1 MKNSLLVTCFS
12 AVLLLAATCK
22 KDQTDAAIP
31 ACIQS
36 SIDSALALPKGS
48 LYNQIDA
55 FKYQGATVYLFYSG
69 CCDKFNPL
77 RNESCG
83 DLFSP
88 SGGISGGGDMTH
100 PNFFTEAVKINT
112 VWKDPRN

>member
-1 MKNSLLVTCFS
+1 MKNSLLITSIS

-22 KDQTDAAIP
+22 KEQADNTIP
-31 ACIQS
+31 PCIQS
-36 SIDSALALPKGS
+36 SIDSALSLPKGS
-48 LYNQIDA
+48 LYNQVDA

-69 CCDKFNPL
+69 CCDRFNPL
-77 RNESCG
+77 RNGSCVY
-83 DLFSP
+83 LFSP

-100 PNFFTEAVKINT
+100 PNFFTEAVKMNT